1 MTAVS
6 ACWTRIAPFLLIGG
20 LGLGAARASELP
32 GLWPAPPPERFVIRA
47 PGDAPNPASSWD
59 ALLPAVTA
67 AEPQPLQLPPPD
79 RARALR
85 EAAEAIGPL
94 PTPTE
99 QGGADTLYCP
109 DYRPELYPELTLG
122 QMSSR
127 SLLTSPLLAQ
137 GDEGRNPFAVAFGE
151 VRRMDGDRRALAK
164 KALLA
169 TAYYWQ
175 HRESADALEG
185 AAATM
190 LAEESTGF
198 SSLLVNL
205 AAPPVVKLLPSELS
219 GLPPPEEFGPGVDVR
234 TISVASYNSVADAET
249 MLLTAAERGLAGLA
263 VTDLD
268 HMAGIR
274 RVQRTADRLKAQGR
288 LPAGFQVI
296 PGEEIHT
303 LSGPVIGLFLTDRI
317 QRGMTIKTTVDAIH
331 RQGGVAIVADP
342 GTGSGP
348 KLVRTLPVD
357 GYLLRSHSA
366 SLFRTLQLMG
376 EVDMVDKPLL
386 AASGSQAAGS
396 VGVPYTVAE
405 TQDRRPEG
413 VREAFRARTAFGATG
428 VQMPLMAALLFRP
441 LAVYQSTMV
450 RYFQARDSLE
460 ERVAR
465 LIGSDNV
472 EIRIS
477 YDKEMAELLGIL
489 HAPGV
494 VMQLFDD
501 ASELGRTPRLTRVS
515 ADYGPVRIQ
524 YTWEDHT
531 VRALG
536 AVQW

>member
-1 MTAVS
+1 
-6 ACWTRIAPFLLIGG
+6 
-20 LGLGAARASELP
+20 
-32 GLWPAPPPERFVIRA
+32 
-47 PGDAPNPASSWD
+47 
-59 ALLPAVTA
+59 
-67 AEPQPLQLPPPD
+67 
-79 RARALR
+79 
-85 EAAEAIGPL
+85 
-94 PTPTE
+94 
-99 QGGADTLYCP
+99 
-109 DYRPELYPELTLG
+109 
-122 QMSSR
+122 
-127 SLLTSPLLAQ
+127 
-137 GDEGRNPFAVAFGE
+137 
-151 VRRMDGDRRALAK
+151 
-164 KALLA
+164 
-169 TAYYWQ
+169 
-175 HRESADALEG
+175 
-185 AAATM
+185 
-190 LAEESTGF
+190 
-198 SSLLVNL
+198 
-205 AAPPVVKLLPSELS
+205 
-219 GLPPPEEFGPGVDVR
+219 
-234 TISVASYNSVADAET
+234 
-249 MLLTAAERGLAGLA
+249 
-263 VTDLD
+263 
-268 HMAGIR
+268 
-274 RVQRTADRLKAQGR
+274 
-288 LPAGFQVI
+288 
-296 PGEEIHT
+296 
-303 LSGPVIGLFLTDRI
+303 
-317 QRGMTIKTTVDAIH
+317 
-331 RQGGVAIVADP
+331 
-342 GTGSGP
+342 
-348 KLVRTLPVD
+348 
-357 GYLLRSHSA
+357 
-366 SLFRTLQLMG
+366 MG